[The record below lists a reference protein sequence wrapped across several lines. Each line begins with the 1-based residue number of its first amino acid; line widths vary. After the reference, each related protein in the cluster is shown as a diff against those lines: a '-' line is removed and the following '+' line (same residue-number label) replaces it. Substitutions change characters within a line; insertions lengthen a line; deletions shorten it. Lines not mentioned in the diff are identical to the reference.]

1 MGPAA
6 PARGAR
12 AFDATLSVPGREE
25 LQQTGMRVRVLPAP
39 AWTPRASRE
48 ADEAGETNA
57 LLRAGA
63 PATSARAREAS
74 SEARADGTKKN
85 ATEEDALNLDSNL
98 DASSPFAPPPD
109 AWSTPLTPEVL
120 GEMTVIGFWEP
131 GRGLDP
137 LPALHLMAGA
147 RGPSARLVGDATSA
161 NAYGTAVGVEALHAE
176 LSEKMKTAVVS
187 IAGGRREVHLCAI
200 PPTDDSAPDGETAT
214 AARPSDDADDADD
227 AFTERK
233 NNGFHFLAFETRA
246 MAPFHHAP
254 ILAQK
259 QLPMIFD
266 LDETLLQAFTLSSL
280 DRRAEAIRRAH
291 SEAVS
296 ESAERASGDEKTRA
310 DLPTDAAGKTVAGA
324 LGSFASSRGGADAAR
339 VARQR
344 REEDM
349 ARLKHDR
356 AMLAQYV
363 AENCVIDNRGRKI
376 AAAAESATTAPGEVT
391 FRPVIRL
398 PSPHCR
404 GGQMIFTRI
413 DPANKGTSM
422 LVHVR
427 PGWEEMY
434 GYLAGLDRRADGERK
449 TQNARCAAF
458 VCTMSE
464 SQYAQEMWRLLDP
477 RGALIAPKD
486 LAHRVVSVKQGAEL
500 KTLEKAVGS
509 WGIAKELCVVLDDR
523 TAVWEPRARP
533 HILAVAPFMPYATD
547 TGPGLRGEAPGEAGV
562 LGAARRMLE
571 KTRMDLFM
579 TYERFAKFHAKFP
592 NAPFEPPAGSLTRRD
607 ADNSAVS
614 ESVRDT
620 EPFFKT
626 SRPQPPDVSETLP
639 PLMNAHAKEAARA
652 VAQMGGAARS
662 AAGAGSRL
670 NAMLGGIAAPRVAGA
685 VKTLAS
691 ASFVKNAG
699 GEIRGA
705 GEHEKRDPGIPPE
718 SGAGAGDDAREKAAA
733 AAAAAM
739 KLAAEKK
746 ARERA
751 ERETKNVPAGDAA
764 GDGDNDGDNELS
776 GPGVDSDEERVRKED
791 ADAEAA
797 LGESSESD
805 AEPDARTKASARA
818 PGDASAKA
826 TNGAEKEAPRKRRYA
841 CSTCAA
847 HDLTPTDHFRFGKAC
862 PFHPEYKAQKP
873 TKDPEDEAKKPE
885 KKKQT
890 QEETLLEAQ
899 RGEQEAEREPA
910 KTPSA
915 SAPAMQASS
924 SSDSGSGD
932 IDSDR
937 DSHDS
942 AEGGGSNKKGGRA
955 VSNAAAAAKGA
966 AEPMA
971 IKCVMCGRDDG
982 REHMVE
988 CSNRYHG
995 KKSTPCLSNA
1005 HWQCLPSLTAKPA
1018 PESEHEWFCGERCEK
1033 WHEAG
1038 EAGLAAPEEDDAK
1051 RKTSGA
1057 SSPEFLSKPVR
1068 GARKT
1073 RLVKEGGDAGND
1085 GSERDEGEEAEGED
1099 AGDDATAGK
1108 RKRRDEKAWS
1118 PPPEVTA
1125 ESEIPAAKPSPSKPN
1140 AKKQKVS
1147 QKSQREAMLK
1157 KLSGKRR

>member
-1 MGPAA
+1 
-6 PARGAR
+6 
-12 AFDATLSVPGREE
+12 
-25 LQQTGMRVRVLPAP
+25 
-39 AWTPRASRE
+39 
-48 ADEAGETNA
+48 
-57 LLRAGA
+57 
-63 PATSARAREAS
+63 
-74 SEARADGTKKN
+74 
-85 ATEEDALNLDSNL
+85 
-98 DASSPFAPPPD
+98 
-109 AWSTPLTPEVL
+109 
-120 GEMTVIGFWEP
+120 
-131 GRGLDP
+131 
-137 LPALHLMAGA
+137 
-147 RGPSARLVGDATSA
+147 
-161 NAYGTAVGVEALHAE
+161 
-176 LSEKMKTAVVS
+176 
-187 IAGGRREVHLCAI
+187 
-200 PPTDDSAPDGETAT
+200 
-214 AARPSDDADDADD
+214 
-227 AFTERK
+227 
-233 NNGFHFLAFETRA
+233 
-246 MAPFHHAP
+246 
-254 ILAQK
+254 
-259 QLPMIFD
+259 
-266 LDETLLQAFTLSSL
+266 
-280 DRRAEAIRRAH
+280 
-291 SEAVS
+291 
-296 ESAERASGDEKTRA
+296 
-310 DLPTDAAGKTVAGA
+310 
-324 LGSFASSRGGADAAR
+324 
-339 VARQR
+339 
-344 REEDM
+344 
-349 ARLKHDR
+349 
-356 AMLAQYV
+356 
-363 AENCVIDNRGRKI
+363 
-376 AAAAESATTAPGEVT
+376 
-391 FRPVIRL
+391 
-398 PSPHCR
+398 
-404 GGQMIFTRI
+404 
-413 DPANKGTSM
+413 
-422 LVHVR
+422 
-427 PGWEEMY
+427 
-434 GYLAGLDRRADGERK
+434 
-449 TQNARCAAF
+449 
-458 VCTMSE
+458 
-464 SQYAQEMWRLLDP
+464 
-477 RGALIAPKD
+477 
-486 LAHRVVSVKQGAEL
+486 
-500 KTLEKAVGS
+500 
-509 WGIAKELCVVLDDR
+509 
-523 TAVWEPRARP
+523 
-533 HILAVAPFMPYATD
+533 
-547 TGPGLRGEAPGEAGV
+547 
-562 LGAARRMLE
+562 
-571 KTRMDLFM
+571 
-579 TYERFAKFHAKFP
+579 
-592 NAPFEPPAGSLTRRD
+592 
-607 ADNSAVS
+607 
-614 ESVRDT
+614 
-620 EPFFKT
+620 
-626 SRPQPPDVSETLP
+626 
-639 PLMNAHAKEAARA
+639 
-652 VAQMGGAARS
+652 
-662 AAGAGSRL
+662 
-670 NAMLGGIAAPRVAGA
+670 

>member
-1 MGPAA
+1 
-6 PARGAR
+6 
-12 AFDATLSVPGREE
+12 
-25 LQQTGMRVRVLPAP
+25 
-39 AWTPRASRE
+39 
-48 ADEAGETNA
+48 
-57 LLRAGA
+57 
-63 PATSARAREAS
+63 
-74 SEARADGTKKN
+74 
-85 ATEEDALNLDSNL
+85 
-98 DASSPFAPPPD
+98 
-109 AWSTPLTPEVL
+109 
-120 GEMTVIGFWEP
+120 
-131 GRGLDP
+131 
-137 LPALHLMAGA
+137 
-147 RGPSARLVGDATSA
+147 
-161 NAYGTAVGVEALHAE
+161 
-176 LSEKMKTAVVS
+176 
-187 IAGGRREVHLCAI
+187 
-200 PPTDDSAPDGETAT
+200 
-214 AARPSDDADDADD
+214 
-227 AFTERK
+227 
-233 NNGFHFLAFETRA
+233 
-246 MAPFHHAP
+246 
-254 ILAQK
+254 
-259 QLPMIFD
+259 
-266 LDETLLQAFTLSSL
+266 
-280 DRRAEAIRRAH
+280 
-291 SEAVS
+291 
-296 ESAERASGDEKTRA
+296 
-310 DLPTDAAGKTVAGA
+310 
-324 LGSFASSRGGADAAR
+324 
-339 VARQR
+339 
-344 REEDM
+344 M

-363 AENCVIDNRGRKI
+363 AENCVTDNRGRRH

-413 DPANKGTSM
+413 DPANVGTSM

-464 SQYAQEMWRLLDP
+464 AQYAQEMWRLLDP

-486 LAHRVVSVKQGAEL
+486 LAQRVVSVKQGAEL
-500 KTLEKAVGS
+500 KTLEKAVGP

-571 KTRMDLFM
+571 KTRMDLYM
-579 TYERFAKFHAKFP
+579 TYERFARFHAKFP
-592 NAPFEPPAGSLTRRD
+592 NAPFEPPAGLV
-607 ADNSAVS
+607 NAVS
-614 ESVRDT
+614 ESVRES
-620 EPFFKT
+620 EPLFKT
-626 SRPQPPDVSETLP
+626 SRPQPPDVGETLP

-699 GEIRGA
+699 VSGGA
-705 GEHEKRDPGIPPE
+705 GEHEKRDPSAPE
-718 SGAGAGDDAREKAAA
+718 SGAGAGDDAREKAKA

-739 KLAAEKK
+739 KLAAEKE

-751 ERETKNVPAGDAA
+751 ERETKNVPASAA
-764 GDGDNDGDNELS
+764 GDERDGDGSE

-805 AEPDARTKASARA
+805 AEPDARTRASARA
-818 PGDASAKA
+818 PGDASVKA
-826 TNGAEKEAPRKRRYA
+826 TNGAEKEAPRKRRYT

-847 HDLTPTDHFRFGKAC
+847 HDLTPTDHFRFGKSC
-862 PFHPEYKAQKP
+862 PFHPEYKAKEP
-873 TKDPEDEAKKPE
+873 KKDPEYKAKKPE

-890 QEETLLEAQ
+890 REEMLLEAQ
-899 RGEQEAEREPA
+899 RAEQEAERELMQVEVSLGIRAASAPSA

-924 SSDSGSGD
+924 GSDSGSS
-932 IDSDR
+932 DSDSDS
-937 DSHDS
+937 DSHDT
-942 AEGGGSNKKGGRA
+942 AEGGGSNPKGGRA
-955 VSNAAAAAKGA
+955 AANAAAAAAGA

-971 IKCVMCGRDDG
+971 MACVMCGRNDR

-995 KKSTPCLSNA
+995 KNVEPCLSNA
-1005 HWQCLPSLTAKPA
+1005 HWQCLELTAKPA
-1018 PESEHEWFCGERCEK
+1018 PEEDHEWFCGERCEK

-1038 EAGLAAPEEDDAK
+1038 ERGLAAPEDDAK
-1051 RKTSGA
+1051 RKTS
-1057 SSPEFLSKPVR
+1057 SPSPSKSKPVR
-1068 GARKT
+1068 SARKT
-1073 RLVKEGGDAGND
+1073 HPLKEGGDTGND
-1085 GSERDEGEEAEGED
+1085 SERASEEGEGED

-1125 ESEIPAAKPSPSKPN
+1125 ESEIPAAKPSPAKPN

>member
-1 MGPAA
+1 MEPAA

-39 AWTPRASRE
+39 AWTPCASRE

-63 PATSARAREAS
+63 PATSAREAS

-85 ATEEDALNLDSNL
+85 ATEDASNLDSNL

-137 LPALHLMAGA
+137 LPALYLMAGG
-147 RGPSARLVGDATSA
+147 RGPSARLVGDADATSA
-161 NAYGTAVGVEALHAE
+161 NGTAVGVEALHAE

-214 AARPSDDADDADD
+214 AARDDDADV
-227 AFTERK
+227 TEDRK
-233 NNGFHFLAFETRA
+233 KNGFHFLAFETRA

-254 ILAQK
+254 ILVSK
-259 QLPMIFD
+259 QLPVIFD

-291 SEAVS
+291 SE
-296 ESAERASGDEKTRA
+296 SAERAEGASLGGDEKTRA
-310 DLPTDAAGKTVAGA
+310 DVATDAAGKTVAGA
-324 LGSFASSRGGADAAR
+324 LGSFASDRRGGADATRGPVDAR

-363 AENCVIDNRGRKI
+363 AENCVTDNRGRRH

-413 DPANKGTSM
+413 DPANVGTSM

-427 PGWEEMY
+427 PGWEEMH

-464 SQYAQEMWRLLDP
+464 AQYAQEMWRLLDP

-486 LAHRVVSVKQGAEL
+486 LAQRVVSVKQGAEL
-500 KTLEKAVGS
+500 KTLEKAVGP

-571 KTRMDLFM
+571 KTRMDLYM
-579 TYERFAKFHAKFP
+579 TYERFARFHAKFP
-592 NAPFEPPAGSLTRRD
+592 NAPFEPPAGLV
-607 ADNSAVS
+607 NAVS
-614 ESVRDT
+614 ESVRES
-620 EPFFKT
+620 EPLFKT
-626 SRPQPPDVSETLP
+626 SRPQPPDVGETLP

-699 GEIRGA
+699 VSGGA
-705 GEHEKRDPGIPPE
+705 GEHEKRDPSAPE
-718 SGAGAGDDAREKAAA
+718 SGAGAGDDAREKAKAA
-733 AAAAAM
+733 AVAAM
-739 KLAAEKK
+739 KLAAEKE
-746 ARERA
+746 AREKKRA
-751 ERETKNVPAGDAA
+751 ERERKNVPASAA
-764 GDGDNDGDNELS
+764 GDERDGDGSEGP

-805 AEPDARTKASARA
+805 AEPDARTRASARA
-818 PGDASAKA
+818 PGDASVKA
-826 TNGAEKEAPRKRRYA
+826 TNGAEKEAPRKRRYT

-847 HDLTPTDHFRFGKAC
+847 HDLTPTDHFRFGKSC
-862 PFHPEYKAQKP
+862 PFHPEYKAKEP
-873 TKDPEDEAKKPE
+873 KKHPEYKAKKPE

-890 QEETLLEAQ
+890 REEMLLEAQ
-899 RGEQEAEREPA
+899 RAEQEAERELMQVEASLGVGAAPAPSA
-910 KTPSA
+910 KTPSV
-915 SAPAMQASS
+915 SAPAKGADGDATSS
-924 SSDSGSGD
+924 SSDSGSS
-932 IDSDR
+932 DSDS
-937 DSHDS
+937 DSDSYDS
-942 AEGGGSNKKGGRA
+942 AEGGGSNPKGAPAAANGGAAAGPGPA
-955 VSNAAAAAKGA
+955 VGAAARGGAAAVEVSSSRPADDGVALKQNASKAPVTVQNQAGWASLADKTAAAPKEGAEAAPGAAAAIPDALWSDFEAMAQRKSDREKEREAEEAAAKAA
-966 AEPMA
+966 AEA
-971 IKCVMCGRDDG
+971 KEAAALADEQRK
-982 REHMVE
+982 RE
-988 CSNRYHG
+988 
-995 KKSTPCLSNA
+995 A
-1005 HWQCLPSLTAKPA
+1005 AA
-1018 PESEHEWFCGERCEK
+1018 EK
-1033 WHEAG
+1033 EA
-1038 EAGLAAPEEDDAK
+1038 AARRAE
-1051 RKTSGA
+1051 
-1057 SSPEFLSKPVR
+1057 
-1068 GARKT
+1068 
-1073 RLVKEGGDAGND
+1073 
-1085 GSERDEGEEAEGED
+1085 EEAE
-1099 AGDDATAGK
+1099 
-1108 RKRRDEKAWS
+1108 
-1118 PPPEVTA
+1118 
-1125 ESEIPAAKPSPSKPN
+1125 AAKKRAVEEER
-1140 AKKQKVS
+1140 AKARAKLDAAGQTVDMEG
-1147 QKSQREAMLK
+1147 QREAMK
-1157 KLSGKRR
+1157 EFEG